1 METLN
6 RAGRNHRLFRFV
18 SLILAAAAALAVVS
32 CGPKVIEG
40 RPPFVSIS
48 AMNLDGG
55 ELVTRFDVANNNGV
69 AMNIDAAEIKVS
81 VRDSELTRYESRE
94 KLLIGANSTE
104 AVTARLEPD
113 DFTLTLLKSL
123 DGGQLDS
130 LSISIAGRVH
140 TLEDDYLRFE
150 QEGYLYRV
158 PGRPGQF
165 RSAVTQAKGLVR
177 EDPR

>member
-6 RAGRNHRLFRFV
+6 RAGRNRRLLRFIFV
-18 SLILAAAAALAVVS
+18 LLAVTAALACVS
-32 CGPKVIEG
+32 CGSKLIKG
-40 RPPFVSIS
+40 RPPFVSVS

-55 ELVTRFDVANNNGV
+55 DLVTRFDIANQNGV
-69 AMNIDAAEIKVS
+69 AMNIEATEITVS
-81 VRDSELTRYESRE
+81 VRDSELTRYDSRE
-94 KLLIGANSTE
+94 PLEIDANSAE

-113 DFTLTLLKSL
+113 DFTLTLLRSL
-123 DGGQLDS
+123 DSGELDS
-130 LSISIAGRVH
+130 LSIAIVGRVH
-140 TLEDDYLRFE
+140 TLEDGFLRFD

>member
-6 RAGRNHRLFRFV
+6 RTGRNRRLLRFV
-18 SLILAAAAALAVVS
+18 SLLLAVAAALAAAA
-32 CGPKVIEG
+32 CGPKVIKG

-55 ELVTRFDVANNNGV
+55 ELVTRFDIANNNGV
-69 AMNIDAAEIKVS
+69 AMNIDTAEITVS

-94 KLLIGANSTE
+94 PLLVGANSTE
-104 AVTARLEPD
+104 AVTARLEPE
-113 DFTLTLLKSL
+113 DFTLTLLRSL
-123 DGGQLDS
+123 DSGELDS
-130 LSISIAGRVH
+130 LSIAIAGRVH
-140 TLEDDYLRFE
+140 TLEDGNLRFE

-177 EDPR
+177 DEPR